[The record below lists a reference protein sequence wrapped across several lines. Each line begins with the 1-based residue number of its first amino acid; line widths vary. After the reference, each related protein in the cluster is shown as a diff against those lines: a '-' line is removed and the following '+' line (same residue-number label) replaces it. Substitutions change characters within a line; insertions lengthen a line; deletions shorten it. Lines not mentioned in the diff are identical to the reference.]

1 MSMLRFTGL
10 RYAIWALALVFLAAC
25 GSPPRPT
32 PVAIGDFK
40 VQQAMTAA
48 WSFKFSSANQLNQ
61 SLLVVNDKVAIAA
74 ADGAVAVVNTDS
86 GKLVWK
92 YDIKSKLLSGAGFN
106 GEQLAV
112 VTVSNELVVLSEG
125 KVLWRKR
132 LKAQSYTNPLVA
144 GGRVFVLLADRSVAA
159 FDALNGQ
166 FLWTQQ
172 RPGEPLVLKQN
183 GVLLPYQ
190 NALIA
195 GLGGRLVALNPD
207 NGQIIWDV
215 AMANP
220 RGVNDLERLVDL
232 VATAS
237 RVNDSV
243 CVRAFQSQ
251 VGCVNVTRGALLW
264 NRASVGVQGVDGDA
278 KLLVGAESN
287 GVVRAWT
294 RAGGERAW
302 DTDRLKYR
310 ELTSPL
316 VTPKGVVLGDEGGWL
331 YLLSATDGA
340 LLNRVQTASA
350 GFASAPTPLA
360 NGGFVILTR
369 NGQLLAYQLP

>member
-1 MSMLRFTGL
+1 MLRFTGL

-40 VQQAMTAA
+40 VQQAMTTA

-92 YDIKSKLLSGAGFN
+92 HDIKSKLLSGAGFN

>member
-1 MSMLRFTGL
+1 MSMSRFTGL

-92 YDIKSKLLSGAGFN
+92 HDIKSKLLSGAGFN

>member
-1 MSMLRFTGL
+1 MTLLRFTDL
-10 RYAIWALALVFLAAC
+10 RYAIWAVALVFLAAC

-61 SLLVVNDKVAIAA
+61 SLVVVKDKVAIAA

-92 YDIKSKLLSGAGFN
+92 HDIKSKLLSGAGFN
-106 GEQLAV
+106 GEQMAV
-112 VTVSNELVVLSEG
+112 VTVNNELVALSDG
-125 KVLWRKR
+125 MVLWRKR
-132 LKAQSYTNPLVA
+132 LKAQAYTNPLVA

-232 VATAS
+232 VASAS

-331 YLLSATDGA
+331 YLLSAIDGS
-340 LLNRVQTASA
+340 LLNRVQTSSA

>member
-1 MSMLRFTGL
+1 MSMLRFTGF

-74 ADGAVAVVNTDS
+74 ADGAVAVVNTES

-92 YDIKSKLLSGAGFN
+92 HDIKSKLLSGAGFN

-125 KVLWRKR
+125 NVLWRKR

-207 NGQIIWDV
+207 NGQIIWEV

-331 YLLSATDGA
+331 YLLSATDGV

>member
-92 YDIKSKLLSGAGFN
+92 HDIKSKLLSGSGFN

>member
-61 SLLVVNDKVAIAA
+61 SLLVFNDKVAIAA

-92 YDIKSKLLSGAGFN
+92 HDIKSKLLSGAGFN

>member
-1 MSMLRFTGL
+1 MTLLRFTDL
-10 RYAIWALALVFLAAC
+10 RYAIWAVALVFLAAC

-61 SLLVVNDKVAIAA
+61 SLVVVKDKVAIAA

-92 YDIKSKLLSGAGFN
+92 HDIKSKLLSGAGFN

-112 VTVSNELVVLSEG
+112 VTVNNELVALSDG
-125 KVLWRKR
+125 MVLWRKR
-132 LKAQSYTNPLVA
+132 LKAQAYTNPLVA

-232 VATAS
+232 VASAS

-331 YLLSATDGA
+331 YLLSAIDGS
-340 LLNRVQTASA
+340 LLNRVQTSSA

>member
-1 MSMLRFTGL
+1 MSMLRLTGL
-10 RYAIWALALVFLAAC
+10 RYAIWALALVFLVAC

-92 YDIKSKLLSGAGFN
+92 HDIKSKLLSGAGFN

>member
-10 RYAIWALALVFLAAC
+10 RYAIWALALAFLAAC

-92 YDIKSKLLSGAGFN
+92 HEIKSKLLSGAGFN

-251 VGCVNVTRGALLW
+251 VGCVNGTRGALLW

-294 RAGGERAW
+294 RTGGERAW

>member
-61 SLLVVNDKVAIAA
+61 SLLVVNEKVAIAA

-92 YDIKSKLLSGAGFN
+92 HDIKSKLLSGAGFN

-159 FDALNGQ
+159 FDALSGQ

>member
-1 MSMLRFTGL
+1 MLRFISL
-10 RYAIWALALVFLAAC
+10 RYAAWAFVCVFLISC

-32 PVAIGDFK
+32 PSAIGAFK

-61 SLLVVNDKVAIAA
+61 SLVVVNDKVAIAA
-74 ADGAVAVVNTDS
+74 VDGAVAVVNTDN
-86 GKLVWK
+86 GKLIWK
-92 YDIKSKLLSGAGFN
+92 HDIGSKLLSGAGFN

-112 VTVSNELVVLSEG
+112 VTVSNELVALSEG

-251 VGCVNVTRGALLW
+251 VGCVNVTRGSLLW

-294 RAGGERAW
+294 RAGGERSW

-316 VTPKGVVLGDEGGWL
+316 LTTKGVVLGDEAGSL
-331 YLLSATDGA
+331 YLLSATDGS
-340 LLNRVQTASA
+340 LLNRVQTSSA
-350 GFASAPTPLA
+350 GFASAPTSLA

>member
-92 YDIKSKLLSGAGFN
+92 HDIKSKLLSGAGFN

-264 NRASVGVQGVDGDA
+264 NRASVGVQGVDGAA

-294 RAGGERAW
+294 RSGGERAW

>member
-1 MSMLRFTGL
+1 MLRFTGL

-92 YDIKSKLLSGAGFN
+92 HDIKSKLLSGAGFN

-112 VTVSNELVVLSEG
+112 VTVSNELVALSEG

-159 FDALNGQ
+159 FDALSGQ

-278 KLLVGAESN
+278 KILVGAESN

-331 YLLSATDGA
+331 YLLSANDGS
-340 LLNRVQTASA
+340 LLNRVQTSSA

>member
-1 MSMLRFTGL
+1 MTLLRFTDL
-10 RYAIWALALVFLAAC
+10 RYAILAVALVFLAAC

-40 VQQAMTAA
+40 VQQAMAPA

-61 SLLVVNDKVAIAA
+61 SLVVVKDKVAIAA
-74 ADGAVAVVNTDS
+74 TDGAVAVVNTDS

-92 YDIKSKLLSGAGFN
+92 HEIGSKLLSGAGFN

-112 VTVSNELVVLSEG
+112 VTVSNELVALSEG
-125 KVLWRKR
+125 TVLWRTR

-159 FDALNGQ
+159 FDALSGQ

-278 KLLVGAESN
+278 KILVGAESN

-331 YLLSATDGA
+331 YLLSANDGS
-340 LLNRVQTASA
+340 LLNRLQTSSA

>member
-1 MSMLRFTGL
+1 MSMFRFTGL

-92 YDIKSKLLSGAGFN
+92 HDIKSKLLSGAGFN

>member
-10 RYAIWALALVFLAAC
+10 RYAIWALVLVFLAAC

-92 YDIKSKLLSGAGFN
+92 HDIKSKLLSGAGFN

>member
-1 MSMLRFTGL
+1 MTLLRFTDL
-10 RYAIWALALVFLAAC
+10 RYAIWAVALVFLAAC

-61 SLLVVNDKVAIAA
+61 SLVVVKDKVAIAA

-92 YDIKSKLLSGAGFN
+92 HDIKSKLLSGAGFN
-106 GEQLAV
+106 GEQMAV
-112 VTVSNELVVLSEG
+112 VTVNNELVALSDG
-125 KVLWRKR
+125 MVLWRKR
-132 LKAQSYTNPLVA
+132 LKAQAYTNPLVA

-232 VATAS
+232 VASAS

-264 NRASVGVQGVDGDA
+264 NRASVGIQGVDGDA

-331 YLLSATDGA
+331 YLLSAIDGS
-340 LLNRVQTASA
+340 LLNRVQTSSA

>member
-10 RYAIWALALVFLAAC
+10 RYAIWAVALVFLAAC

-92 YDIKSKLLSGAGFN
+92 HDIKSKLLSGAGFN

-112 VTVSNELVVLSEG
+112 VTVSNDLVVLSEG

>member
-92 YDIKSKLLSGAGFN
+92 HDIKSKLLSGAGFN

-159 FDALNGQ
+159 FDAMNGQ

>member
-40 VQQAMTAA
+40 VQQAMTTA

-92 YDIKSKLLSGAGFN
+92 HDIKSKLLSGAGFN

-340 LLNRVQTASA
+340 LLNRVQPASA

>member
-1 MSMLRFTGL
+1 MLRFTGL

-92 YDIKSKLLSGAGFN
+92 HDIKSKLLSGAGFN

>member
-1 MSMLRFTGL
+1 MILLNFSGWRLALG
-10 RYAIWALALVFLAAC
+10 ALACMMLAAC
-25 GSPPRPT
+25 GSPPKPT
-32 PVAIGDFK
+32 PAAIGNFK
-40 VQQAMTAA
+40 VLQPLTPS
-48 WSFKFSSANQLNQ
+48 WVFKFSAVNQLNQ
-61 SLLVVNDKVAIAA
+61 SLAVVNDKVAIAA
-74 ADGAVAVVNTDS
+74 ADGAVAVVHTDN

-92 YDIKSKLLSGAGFN
+92 HDIGTRLLSGAGFN

-112 VTVSNELVVLSEG
+112 VTVSNELVVLNEG
-125 KVLWRKR
+125 KEIWRKR
-132 LKAQSYTNPLVA
+132 LRAQSYTNPLVA

-159 FDALNGQ
+159 FDALTGQ

-183 GVLLPYQ
+183 GVLLPFQ
-190 NALIA
+190 NTLIA
-195 GLGGRLVALNPD
+195 GLGGRLVAMNPD

-237 RVNDSV
+237 RVNNTV
-243 CVRAFQSQ
+243 CVRAFQAQ
-251 VGCVNVTRGALLW
+251 VGCVDVTRGALLW

-278 KLLVGAESN
+278 KLLVGSESN
-287 GVVRAWT
+287 GVVRAWS
-294 RAGGERAW
+294 RAAGERAW

-316 VTPKGVVLGDEGGWL
+316 VTAKGVVLGDEGGWL
-331 YLLSATDGA
+331 YVLSASDGS
-340 LLNRVQTASA
+340 LLNRIQTSSS

-360 NGGFVILTR
+360 QGGFVVLTR

>member
-74 ADGAVAVVNTDS
+74 ADGAVAVVKTDS

-92 YDIKSKLLSGAGFN
+92 HDIKSKLLSGAGFN

>member
-1 MSMLRFTGL
+1 MTLLRFTNL
-10 RYAIWALALVFLAAC
+10 RYALWAFALVFLVSC
-25 GSPPRPT
+25 GSPPRPS
-32 PVAIGDFK
+32 PAPIGNFK
-40 VQQAMTAA
+40 VQQAMTPA
-48 WSFKFSSANQLNQ
+48 WSFKFSSAKQLNQ
-61 SLLVVNDKVAIAA
+61 SLAVVKDKVAIAS
-74 ADGAVAVVNTDS
+74 ADGAVAVVNTDT
-86 GKLVWK
+86 GQLVWQH
-92 YDIKSKLLSGAGFN
+92 DIGSKLLSGAGFN

-112 VTVSNELVVLSEG
+112 VTAANELVALSEG

-144 GGRVFVLLADRSVAA
+144 GGRIFVLLADRSVAA

-183 GVLLPYQ
+183 GVLLPFQ

-215 AMANP
+215 AIANP

-237 RVNDSV
+237 RVDDSV

-278 KLLVGAESN
+278 KVLVGSESN

-294 RAGGERAW
+294 RTAGERAW

-331 YLLSATDGA
+331 YLLSDSDGT
-340 LLNRVQTASA
+340 LLNRVQTSSA

>member
-92 YDIKSKLLSGAGFN
+92 HDIKSKLLSGAGFN

-278 KLLVGAESN
+278 TLLVGAESN

>member
-61 SLLVVNDKVAIAA
+61 SLLVVNDRVAIAA

-92 YDIKSKLLSGAGFN
+92 HDIKSKLLSGAGFN

>member
-86 GKLVWK
+86 GKLGWK
-92 YDIKSKLLSGAGFN
+92 HDIKSKLLSGAGFN

>member
-1 MSMLRFTGL
+1 MTLLRFTDL
-10 RYAIWALALVFLAAC
+10 CYAILAVALVFLAAC

-40 VQQAMTAA
+40 VQQAITAA

-92 YDIKSKLLSGAGFN
+92 HEIGSKLLSGAGFN

-112 VTVSNELVVLSEG
+112 VTVSNELVALSEG

-159 FDALNGQ
+159 FDALSGQ

-278 KLLVGAESN
+278 KILVGAESN

-331 YLLSATDGA
+331 YLLSANDGS
-340 LLNRVQTASA
+340 LLNRVQTSSA

>member
-40 VQQAMTAA
+40 VQQAMTTA

-61 SLLVVNDKVAIAA
+61 SLLVVNDQVAIAA

-92 YDIKSKLLSGAGFN
+92 HDIKSKLLSGAGFN

>member
-92 YDIKSKLLSGAGFN
+92 HDIKSKLLSGAGFN

-278 KLLVGAESN
+278 KLLVGAESI

>member
-1 MSMLRFTGL
+1 MTLLKFTGL
-10 RYAIWALALVFLAAC
+10 RHVLWAMTCLVLASC
-25 GSPPRPT
+25 GSPPKPT
-32 PVAIGDFK
+32 PAAIGEIK
-40 VQQAMTAA
+40 VQQAITPT
-48 WSFKFSSANQLNQ
+48 WSFKFSAANQLNQ
-61 SLLVVNDKVAIAA
+61 SLAVVNDKVAVAA
-74 ADGAVAVVNTDS
+74 AEGAVAVVHTDT

-92 YDIKSKLLSGAGFN
+92 HDIGTRLLSGAGFN

-112 VTVSNELVVLSEG
+112 VTSANEVVTLSDG

-159 FDALNGQ
+159 FDALTGQ
-166 FLWTQQ
+166 FLWAQQ

-183 GVLLPYQ
+183 GVLLPFQ

-215 AMANP
+215 AIANP

-232 VATAS
+232 VSPAS
-237 RVNDSV
+237 RVNNSV
-243 CVRAFQSQ
+243 CVRAFQAQ
-251 VGCVNVTRGALLW
+251 VGCVDVTRGALLW
-264 NRASVGVQGVDGDA
+264 NRAAVATQGLDGDA
-278 KLLVGAESN
+278 KLLVGTESN

-294 RAGGERAW
+294 RTGGERVW

-310 ELTSPL
+310 ELTAPL
-316 VTPKGVVLGDEGGWL
+316 VTTKGVLIGDEGGWL
-331 YLLSATDGA
+331 YVLSASDGS
-340 LLNRVQTASA
+340 LLNRVQTSSS
-350 GFASAPTPLA
+350 GFASPPTPLA
-360 NGGFVILTR
+360 NGGFVVLTR

>member
-1 MSMLRFTGL
+1 MSMLQFTGL
-10 RYAIWALALVFLAAC
+10 RYAIWAVALVFLAAC

-92 YDIKSKLLSGAGFN
+92 HEIGSKLLSGAGFN

-125 KVLWRKR
+125 KVIWRKR

-294 RAGGERAW
+294 RTGGERAW

-316 VTPKGVVLGDEGGWL
+316 VTPKGVVLGDEGGRL
-331 YLLSATDGA
+331 YLLSAADGA

>member
-92 YDIKSKLLSGAGFN
+92 HDIKSKLLSGAGFN

-112 VTVSNELVVLSEG
+112 VTVSNELVALSEG

-159 FDALNGQ
+159 FDALSGQ

-278 KLLVGAESN
+278 KILVGAESN

-331 YLLSATDGA
+331 YLLSANDGS
-340 LLNRVQTASA
+340 LLNRVQTSSA

>member
-61 SLLVVNDKVAIAA
+61 SLLVVKDKVAIAA
-74 ADGAVAVVNTDS
+74 TDGAVAVVNTDS

-92 YDIKSKLLSGAGFN
+92 HEIGSKLLSGAGFN

-287 GVVRAWT
+287 GVVQAWT

>member
-1 MSMLRFTGL
+1 MTMLRLIGL
-10 RYAIWALALVFLAAC
+10 RQALGAVVLGCLVAC
-25 GSPPRPT
+25 GSVPKPT
-32 PVAIGDFK
+32 PAAIGDVK
-40 VQQAMTAA
+40 VQQALTPA
-48 WSFKFSSANQLNQ
+48 WSFKFSSVNQLHQ
-61 SLLVVNDKVAIAA
+61 SLPVVNDKVAIAA
-74 ADGAVAVVNTDS
+74 ADGAVAVVNTTN
-86 GKLVWK
+86 GQLVWK
-92 YDIKSKLLSGAGFN
+92 YDVASRLQSGAGFN

-112 VTVSNELVVLSEG
+112 VTAANELVVLNEG
-125 KVLWRKR
+125 KLLWRKR

-159 FDALNGQ
+159 FDAVNGQ

-172 RPGEPLVLKQN
+172 RAGEPLVLKQN
-183 GVLLPYQ
+183 GVLLPFQ

-207 NGQIIWDV
+207 NGQVIWDV
-215 AMANP
+215 AIANP

-237 RVNDSV
+237 RVNNSV
-243 CVRAFQSQ
+243 CVRAFQAQ
-251 VGCVNVTRGALLW
+251 VGCVEVTRGALLW
-264 NRASVGVQGVDGDA
+264 NRASVGTRGVDGDT
-278 KLLVGAESN
+278 KLLVGTESN

-294 RAGGERAW
+294 RAGGERVW

-316 VTPKGVVLGDEGGWL
+316 VTSKGVVLGDEGGGL
-331 YLLSATDGA
+331 YVLSVTDGA
-340 LLNRVQTASA
+340 LLNRIQTSSS

>member
-10 RYAIWALALVFLAAC
+10 RYAIWAVALVFLAAC

-92 YDIKSKLLSGAGFN
+92 HDIKSKLLSGAGFN